1 MEAVTARP
9 DYAEAFTGLG
19 LSLKELGR
27 LKEAEAS
34 FESVVHLQPDSALG
48 LGNVAGL
55 YYDQVRSLFSF
66 LWVLRLTHPK
76 CYLSS

>member
-1 MEAVTARP
+1 MLFKFIIYKNNS
-9 DYAEAFTGLG
+9 DCAEAFTGLG
-19 LSLKELGR
+19 LC

-55 YYDQVRSLFSF
+55 YYDQVRSLFF
-66 LWVLRLTHPK
+66 V
-76 CYLSS
+76 